1 MDIWSFGA
9 VLYHILAGVPPYMG
23 SAEDRGAKMLRV
35 IMTTDPDYD
44 RLRQAGISEA
54 GIDFV
59 SRLLNRDPH
68 SRPNERECFQHPW
81 IANVEDVDEYEDD
94 DIQPDDFGGAL
105 SDIGEDIEG
114 ELDASQLLLD
124 EDAEEPDSSEGN
136 QLTQSK
142 RPRID
147 NPPADIRYPSLPALE
162 TPNNIQPGPENTPK
176 RLFGEITPAALPS
189 SHALGVGA
197 SMEAYDGDDYNVRDF
212 YSSAGESMISDA
224 SSLNSILSLPEFP
237 FGGSA
242 PSLMGAENQVRQLKM
257 NSSQPAIS
265 TGVETPTKRTS
276 PADKHET
283 PTGGN
288 VPTPGRASR
297 SQSTPKA
304 SKFSRRIELPLPD
317 SASNSSSNGSKP
329 ASIESRSKSSTKS
342 PTTPAAAAAV
352 DDELA
357 VTLDARTG
365 KEIPIP
371 SAPNSQP
378 QSDCIPPELSIPRT
392 IPPLQSRKNRPLLG
406 KLTSV
411 PGSILD
417 ITIRLETRMTSW
429 GRGPLATVC
438 YTDPLDTRIP
448 AYALEVTF
456 WTPAIEARIAAGD
469 DWMAIP
475 GVMAILSTKT
485 RNCIWVNDTELRRGD
500 ENGRPGLQ
508 FGKLY
513 TGDIITVYKQR
524 NKFLKLQCEFYHGD
538 SARPR
543 PDHEKGFTVR
553 KILKSKKED
562 MGTNRQPIQK
572 KSNLKK

>member
-1 MDIWSFGA
+1 
-9 VLYHILAGVPPYMG
+9 
-23 SAEDRGAKMLRV
+23 MLRV

-114 ELDASQLLLD
+114 ELNASQLSLD
-124 EDAEEPDSSEGN
+124 EDAEEPDSAEGN

-147 NPPADIRYPSLPALE
+147 NPPADIHYPSLPALE
-162 TPNNIQPGPENTPK
+162 TPNHIQPGPENTPK

-224 SSLNSILSLPEFP
+224 SSLNSIISLPEFP

-257 NSSQPAIS
+257 NSSQPAIF
-265 TGVETPTKRTS
+265 TGVETPTKQTS

-283 PTGGN
+283 PTNGN
-288 VPTPGRASR
+288 VPTAGRVSR

-317 SASNSSSNGSKP
+317 SASNSSSNRSKP
-329 ASIESRSKSSTKS
+329 ASIESHSKSSTKS
-342 PTTPAAAAAV
+342 PTTSAAMAAV

-371 SAPNSQP
+371 SAPNSHSQL
-378 QSDCIPPELSIPRT
+378 DCIPPELSIPRT

-469 DWMAIP
+469 DWMTIP

-485 RNCIWVNDTELRRGD
+485 RNCIWVNGTELRRGD

-553 KILKSKKED
+553 KILKSKED
-562 MGTNRQPIQK
+562 TGVNRQPVQK
-572 KSNLKK
+572 KNNLKK